1 MKQRKNWHLQDLNTT
16 AVAQQ
21 ANVLPFYCGTPTL
34 VLKDLKLDGKCRW
47 TTALVSEDVEEVM
60 LGIDQLE
67 ANGLVWNFRTGQLC
81 IDRQSAVLH
90 INNYLYI
97 LNV

>member
-1 MKQRKNWHLQDLNTT
+1 M
-16 AVAQQ
+16 
-21 ANVLPFYCGTPTL
+21 
-34 VLKDLKLDGKCRW
+34 
-47 TTALVSEDVEEVM
+47 SEDVEEVM

-67 ANGLVWNFRTGQLC
+67 ANGLVWNFKTGQLC